1 MSCQIGNATLE
12 LNYSMLTIFS
22 SAINLIIAFA
32 QSVKHKIR
40 HEPEYDYADLRPLI
54 NHLSTYSKEA
64 HRGDIPAKRYN
75 ETMHKETKNKGLNTW
90 GESLGLPIFTS
101 NPRKQLKKYAKDG
114 IHHGNLPL
122 EVMNYLS
129 AYLGSLMKGG
139 QMTAPVLQT
148 QVFNSMALMLD
159 SYGGCERVLQT
170 PLPVAYNIAISQI
183 TWLYTMVCIL
193 CEFTEDSY

>member
-1 MSCQIGNATLE
+1 VSCRIENAALK
-12 LNYSMLTIFS
+12 LNFGILTIYS

-32 QSVKHKIR
+32 QSVKHKLR

-54 NHLSTYSKEA
+54 NHLSTYSKQA
-64 HRGDIPAKRYN
+64 HEGDIPAALYN
-75 ETMHKETKNKGLNTW
+75 DTMHKGFDTW
-90 GESLGLPIFTS
+90 GEYLGLPIFTS
-101 NPRKQLKKYAKDG
+101 NPRRKLKQYAKAG

-122 EVMNYLS
+122 EIMNYLS

-183 TWLYTMVCIL
+183 TWLYTMVCIM
-193 CEFTEDSY
+193 CEVTKNSY